1 MPSASS
7 LSASRPRSSRTPR
20 TCATT
25 TATLAQR
32 GFYQYLDHPETGIS
46 LYDGPIVK
54 LHSTPGE
61 LAAPAPLFGEH
72 TFAVATELLNYTPE
86 QAADLT
92 AAGILS

>member
-1 MPSASS
+1 MCDHD
-7 LSASRPRSSRTPR
+7 RH
-20 TCATT
+20 
-25 TATLAQR
+25 LAQR
-32 GFYQYLDHPETGIS
+32 GFYEYLDHPETGIS

-72 TFAVATELLNYTPE
+72 TFAVATERLNYTPE
-86 QAADLT
+86 EAADLT